1 MIAGGCLASQTP
13 CIWMWLLTRVLLC
26 LSPTFNYTRHNTLS
40 KIELTS
46 SQRVFMLP
54 AIPSYLFFDSRRA
67 RIVDPHQDL
76 PVAREF
82 AEYEKVRETHG
93 EKCPV

>member
-1 MIAGGCLASQTP
+1 
-13 CIWMWLLTRVLLC
+13 
-26 LSPTFNYTRHNTLS
+26 
-40 KIELTS
+40 
-46 SQRVFMLP
+46 MLP